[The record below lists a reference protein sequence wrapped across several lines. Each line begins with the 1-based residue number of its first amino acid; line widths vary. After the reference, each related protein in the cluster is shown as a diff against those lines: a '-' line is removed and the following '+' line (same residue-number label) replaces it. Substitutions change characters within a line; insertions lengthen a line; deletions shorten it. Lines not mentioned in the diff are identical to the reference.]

1 MKIKVEKS
9 LEAIKKKWVRADIA
23 MNALQAPVR
32 SAPRLDDAQQEAL
45 ETALD
50 VAGIQKGKSSIQTY
64 LALALSNAIF
74 YANKPYLS
82 YNQKK
87 LTRQSYG
94 TSRSFGPH
102 QKEVVL
108 LMLCAAIFRA
118 WRQSFD
124 KEPRISRPLTPKF
137 PNSVRSPFVN
147 FAYDIF
153 RIAKMRKVEDR
164 LLAYRVYERSLGLHD
179 SLSKKQSVKKLVKN
193 KRVMG

>member
-1 MKIKVEKS
+1 MPRKMKAEKS
-9 LEAIKKKWVRADIA
+9 LEAIKKRWESGDIT
-23 MNALQAPVR
+23 MNALQAPIH
-32 SAPRLDDAQQEAL
+32 SAPILSDTQQEAL
-45 ETALD
+45 EIALD
-50 VAGIQKGKSSIQTY
+50 VAGILKAKSSIQTY

-74 YANKPYLS
+74 YTNKPYIS

-102 QKEVVL
+102 QKEVVRL
-108 LMLCAAIFRA
+108 LLCTALFRA

-153 RIAKMRKVEDR
+153 RIAKMRKAEDH
-164 LLAYRVYERSLGLHD
+164 LLAYRLYERSLGLHD
-179 SLSKKQSVKKLVKN
+179 SLSKKQGTKKTRK
-193 KRVMG
+193 K